1 MINLEKLKE
10 LSKEAEE
17 IKKDANVIITEIT
30 RLDFLMESKLN
41 RMKEILEEMKAL

>member
-10 LSKEAEE
+10 LSKEADE
-17 IKKDANVIITEIT
+17 IKRDTDVIVTEVT
-30 RLDFLMESKLN
+30 RLNILMDSKLN

>member
-10 LSKEAEE
+10 LSRETEE

-30 RLDFLMESKLN
+30 RLDFLMESKLK
-41 RMKEILEEMKAL
+41 RMKEILEEMKTL